1 MGREHAVVLGG
12 SMSGLLAAR
21 VLSDSFAQV
30 TLVERDDLRSSTSH
44 RRGVPQGR
52 HTHGLLAGGREAL
65 EELFPGLTGELL
77 GQGAVLADLQND
89 CRWHNDGHLL
99 RQTRSGLQGILLSRP
114 LLEAAVRA
122 RVLAVPNL
130 ELLAP
135 CDVGDLQHRAGA
147 VTGVHVLPRDG
158 GPARHL
164 QTDLVVDAT
173 GRGSR
178 TATWLASAG
187 YPSPQVE
194 AIELGLGY
202 ATRLFPWSPGDLYDD
217 GAVVIGPTP
226 QNPRFGVALRQEG
239 QRWTVT
245 IGGYGKDH
253 APTDLDGFRTFAGH
267 LPSEEIGQL
276 IADKEPL
283 GEALPYRFQSSQRR
297 RYDRLRRFPD
307 GLLVTGDAICSFNPI
322 YGQGMSVAALEAL
335 ALRDVLAAG
344 NQDLARRFF
353 RRAVRAAQGPWDIA
367 AGGDLR
373 LPVVP
378 GPRSL
383 KVRLVN
389 AYVAQVQA
397 AAAADNV
404 VGRALLDVANLL
416 RGPESLLRPQIARRA
431 LLTAHFTRSAGVAV
445 PAPRPPHPA
454 EQTDAPANEAP
465 LH

>member
-147 VTGVHVLPRDG
+147 VTGVHVLPRYG

-202 ATRLFPWSPGDLYDD
+202 STRLFPWSPGDLYDD
-217 GAVVIGPTP
+217 AAVVIGPTP

-239 QRWTVT
+239 ERWTVT

-307 GLLVTGDAICSFNPI
+307 GLLVTGDAICSFNNLRAGHECCGARSARPPRRPD
-322 YGQGMSVAALEAL
+322 GRQPGSRTPLLPSRCSGRPRALGH
-335 ALRDVLAAG
+335 RCRG
-344 NQDLARRFF
+344 R
-353 RRAVRAAQGPWDIA
+353 P
-367 AGGDLR
+367 
-373 LPVVP
+373 
-378 GPRSL
+378 
-383 KVRLVN
+383 
-389 AYVAQVQA
+389 A
-397 AAAADNV
+397 AACRAWPQVAEGAPGQRLRCSGPSRSRCRQRRRPRVTRRREPATRARVTAATADCPASPAHGTLHPTRRRWRPCSSASPPSRTD
-404 VGRALLDVANLL
+404 GRA
-416 RGPESLLRPQIARRA
+416 G
-431 LLTAHFTRSAGVAV
+431 
-445 PAPRPPHPA
+445 
-454 EQTDAPANEAP
+454 
-465 LH
+465 